1 MTKKVN
7 YSDENIALM
16 ESVYDIDASDSDRK
30 SQVDS
35 LAETLGK
42 TAASIRAK
50 LSSLGVY
57 KAMAKPE
64 PKGSRITKSA
74 KIAEI
79 ADFAGKRNDA
89 FFDSLQGANSDVL
102 DFILET
108 QTALFDFENPVD
120 PDAESDS

>member
-7 YSDENIALM
+7 YSEENIATM
-16 ESVYDIDASDSDRK
+16 VEVYDVEASDADRK
-30 SQVDS
+30 AQVDS

-57 KAMAKPE
+57 KAMAKAE
-64 PKGSRITKSA
+64 PKGTRITKSA
-74 KIAEI
+74 KIADI
-79 ADFAGKRNDA
+79 ADIAGMRNDA

-102 DFILET
+102 DYILEM
-108 QTALFDFENPVD
+108 QTALFDFENPVEEV
-120 PDAESDS
+120 ESDS